1 MRASQGA
8 KIWSGKCRDAQ
19 WRAKTVLPGGWK
31 LVMDK
36 LAAFLN
42 DIGDDGMCQL
52 VMATAQWRLVCLMSG
67 NRLGLALCHYFYYF
81 FCFLHFFAAVCFF
94 GGTTLLCGACF
105 SLSLSVVSHVG
116 YRRDWLEAGGEKYFS
131 SLFRASLQLYI
142 FARRGIRCFR
152 LIFAVLDVFG
162 WLFAWSQ
169 CARETRR
176 NQTSIVFV
184 ATTMS
189 SVV

>member
-1 MRASQGA
+1 MARQDSFAWWLKTGDGQAGGIL
-8 KIWSGKCRDAQ
+8 KRHWRRRD
-19 WRAKTVLPGGWK
+19 VP
-31 LVMDK
+31 
-36 LAAFLN
+36 
-42 DIGDDGMCQL
+42 IGD
-52 VMATAQWRLVCLMSG
+52 G
-67 NRLGLALCHYFYYF
+67 NGTMTVGLFNVWKSARTCSLPLFLLF
-81 FCFLHFFAAVCFF
+81 FLFSSLLRCCVFFRRDDAVVWCVFL
-94 GGTTLLCGACF
+94 

>member
-31 LVMDK
+31 LVMDR

-105 SLSLSVVSHVG
+105 SLSLSRWSRMSAIG
-116 YRRDWLEAGGEKYFS
+116 ATDWKLAGKNI
-131 SLFRASLQLYI
+131 FRAFFEHRYSYTYS
-142 FARRGIRCFR
+142 RDEGY
-152 LIFAVLDVFG
+152 VVFD
-162 WLFAWSQ
+162 WYLL
-169 CARETRR
+169 C
-176 NQTSIVFV
+176 
-184 ATTMS
+184 
-189 SVV
+189 